1 MPLAPK
7 HTIASGRPFFA
18 NVGEVVD
25 RLDQHTLASP
35 LEQYYWLTGAKDGW
49 GFRVT
54 TPPGAYYLGIYVY
67 DSTEGA
73 IGFVATAE
81 RAGLNATY
89 VYGNALMVILGNEDD
104 PEWSRKVGG
113 YIDALRIDV
122 NDGVDG

>member
-1 MPLAPK
+1 
-7 HTIASGRPFFA
+7 
-18 NVGEVVD
+18 
-25 RLDQHTLASP
+25 
-35 LEQYYWLTGAKDGW
+35 
-49 GFRVT
+49 
-54 TPPGAYYLGIYVY
+54 
-67 DSTEGA
+67 
-73 IGFVATAE
+73 VATAE